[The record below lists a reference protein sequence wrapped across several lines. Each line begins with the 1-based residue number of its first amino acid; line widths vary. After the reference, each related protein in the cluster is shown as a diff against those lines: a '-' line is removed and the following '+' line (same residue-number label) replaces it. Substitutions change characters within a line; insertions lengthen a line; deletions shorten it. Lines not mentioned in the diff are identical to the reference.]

1 MLTIDKLKE
10 YGANIEEGLER
21 CMGNEA
27 FYLKMVGMMIADNS
41 IDKLKDALAEN
52 NLDTAFEAAH
62 ALKGVAA
69 NLSLT
74 PLTEPAVE
82 ITELLR
88 TRTEMDY
95 SELLGKILEQKEI
108 LESMAEQL
116 LARKM
121 PMRERVA
128 FYAQK

>member
-1 MLTIDKLKE
+1 MLTIEKLKE

-21 CMGNEA
+21 CMGNEE
-27 FYLKMVGMMIADNS
+27 FYLKMVNMMIADNS
-41 IDKLKDALAEN
+41 IDKLKDAIADN

-82 ITELLR
+82 ICELLR
-88 TRTEMDY
+88 SRTEMDY
-95 SELLGKILEQKEI
+95 SELLEKILEQKEI
-108 LESMAEQL
+108 LESMAE
-116 LARKM
+116 
-121 PMRERVA
+121 
-128 FYAQK
+128 

>member
-41 IDKLKDALAEN
+41 IDKLKDALADN

-62 ALKGVAA
+62 ALNGVAA

-88 TRTEMDY
+88 TRTEMDF
-95 SELLGKILEQKEI
+95 SELLGKILEQKEK
-108 LESMAEQL
+108 LESMAE
-116 LARKM
+116 
-121 PMRERVA
+121 
-128 FYAQK
+128 

>member
-52 NLDTAFEAAH
+52 NLDTAFEASH

-108 LESMAEQL
+108 LESMAE
-116 LARKM
+116 
-121 PMRERVA
+121 
-128 FYAQK
+128 